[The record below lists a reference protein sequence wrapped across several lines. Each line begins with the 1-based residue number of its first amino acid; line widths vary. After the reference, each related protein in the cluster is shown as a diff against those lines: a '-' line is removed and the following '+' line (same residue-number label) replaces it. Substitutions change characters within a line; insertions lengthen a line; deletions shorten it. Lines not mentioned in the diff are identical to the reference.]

1 MGRIR
6 SRLGTSVLTAAVH
19 LRCLRPLSVFY
30 PPSPQSTGCL
40 SPPESDIRSILMEID
55 FYDLNITTLISSI
68 LCMVRALLRDSFKRR
83 KKTIIYISVIV
94 IA

>member
-19 LRCLRPLSVFY
+19 LRCHWPLSVFY
-30 PPSPQSTGCL
+30 PPSPQSTDCL

-55 FYDLNITTLISSI
+55 FYDLNITTLNSSI
-68 LCMVRALLRDSFKRR
+68 LCMVRALL
-83 KKTIIYISVIV
+83 
-94 IA
+94 